1 MSIFAILGQ
10 WKNDYKHGK
19 GVFKYANGDVY
30 EGMFEKG
37 QRSGEGTYK
46 FKKGPTVKGNYKNDV
61 RLKDDVTTGT
71 LPPTTTSEVHHQ
83 RDEDRSKHAME
94 ESDE

>member
-1 MSIFAILGQ
+1 MLGP

-46 FKKGPTVKGNYKNDV
+46 FKKGPTVKGYYKNDM
-61 RLKDDVTTGT
+61 RLKDEVSSGT
-71 LPPTTTSEVHHQ
+71 VAATTTSEVYHP
-83 RDEDRSKHAME
+83 RDDDRSKHAVE
-94 ESDE
+94 ETDE